1 MPKKFEKEFISY
13 CENQNLEVNPY
24 QIKVI
29 KKLEDYHN
37 SNYKSFFSKLF
48 SKQKTKKGFY
58 LYGGVGVGKTM
69 ILNFFYDHLEE
80 KKLKKHFNEF
90 MLGFHDFVHEQKEKN
105 EENVINQF
113 VKNLKSKASLVYFD
127 EFQVT
132 NIVDAMILGK
142 LFEQIFKEDIKIIF
156 TSNTKISELY
166 KEGLQ
171 REQFIPFIKI
181 MEDQCMEYKLK
192 IEDDYRK
199 SNDNQ
204 KQRYFFPINQETNF
218 KINKFFRM
226 ITKGKKQSSIT
237 INVKGRGFKIE
248 NFYEGIVRYNF
259 NQLCDQN
266 LGAEDYLAI
275 IKSCKFIV
283 IDQIPQFNDEN
294 SNQQQRFITLLDVIY
309 DKNIYLKY
317 RQHNNNLIGSNVSL
331 KDKWLRFCKV
341 ANGNFK
347 IQNDHNLQAIINN
360 QNLLIKSNRKTLTN
374 FIKARNSFLLKR
386 VFYLTKSGVYRQTLI
401 GNIALFIGILIKK
414 V

>member
-13 CENQNLEVNPY
+13 CENQNLEVNPN

-80 KKLKKHFNEF
+80 KKLKQHFNEF

-142 LFEQIFKEDIKIIF
+142 LFEQIFKEDIKIIL

-181 MEDQCMEYKLK
+181 MEDQSIEYELK

-204 KQRYFFPINQETNF
+204 KQRYFFPLNQETNF
-218 KINKFFRM
+218 KINKFFRT
-226 ITKGKKQSSIT
+226 ITKDKKQSPMT
-237 INVKGRGFKIE
+237 INVKGRDFIIK
-248 NFYEGIVRYNF
+248 NYYEGIARFNF
-259 NQLCDQN
+259 NELCDQN

-275 IKSCKFIV
+275 INNCKFIV
-283 IDQIPQFNDEN
+283 IDQIPQFNDTN
-294 SNQQQRFITLLDVIY
+294 SNQQHRFITLLDVIY
-309 DKNIYLKY
+309 DKSIP
-317 RQHNNNLIGSNVSL
+317 IAVT
-331 KDKWLRFCKV
+331 
-341 ANGNFK
+341 A
-347 IQNDHNLQAIINN
+347 N
-360 QNLLIKSNRKTLTN
+360 QNLDQSTSSR
-374 FIKARNSFLLKR
+374 LLKNPFKR
-386 VFYLTKSGVYRQTLI
+386 TISRLYELTSKDNNL
-401 GNIALFIGILIKK
+401 
-414 V
+414 